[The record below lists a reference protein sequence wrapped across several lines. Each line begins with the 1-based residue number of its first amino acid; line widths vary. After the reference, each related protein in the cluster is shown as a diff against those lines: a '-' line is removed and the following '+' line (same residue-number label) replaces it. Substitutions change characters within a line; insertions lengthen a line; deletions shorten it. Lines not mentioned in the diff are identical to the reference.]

1 MAVSFLEESLAVLTR
16 TPATLDAMLRGL
28 PVEWTAA
35 TEGPG
40 TWSPYVVI
48 GHLIHGEKADWMPRV
63 VILLEHGTSRAFDN
77 FDREAQFV
85 ESKGKSLPALLDEF
99 ATSPKPT
106 REDREEMLDSL
117 KEKYGALPK
126 NELFAKGL
134 EELVKAH
141 QSEKPEPNRFA
152 NDKLAMAIIYR
163 NPAEVR
169 RWLAE
174 GADPNLAAAGSS
186 LLKLALLGRN
196 EEIIGAMIEAGA
208 KINSLEAV
216 LLGDIPKLKALL
228 VEGAKVDE
236 TDGQGMTLLHWAAG
250 YGKSETVQALLE
262 CGANF
267 NALSLQGSSS
277 LLTAAFA
284 DHFNSVKLLRE
295 AGAKIGIWEAAAL
308 GELELLKEF
317 LTQGADIEGAYEA
330 TMTPLMCAS
339 ASGQSA
345 CVSYLLKSGADIRAE
360 TSISHKAFF
369 FAVNRNRLEVIG
381 LLLDN
386 GVDVLEKFKH
396 ESELFNNSTILHH
409 CMGIEVRMETLQ
421 LLLDRGA
428 DINAKSSNGYTPLV
442 MAILTHNAH
451 AVKFL
456 LSAGANIEERDSRS
470 RTPLLKAVSLDANEE
485 IIRLLVENGADVN
498 ARDERGSAP
507 LHGAATSGNKTT
519 TELLLNAGAQ
529 IDAQDAG
536 GATAITLASTLDHK
550 EVAALLRARGAKEET
565 IMDVMRELSAFNA
578 TKRLQ
583 PPREREFPE

>member
-1 MAVSFLEESLAVLTR
+1 MSEEKKKNWFEKNQE
-16 TPATLDAMLRGL
+16 RGNRAREL
-28 PVEWTAA
+28 SRRLK
-35 TEGPG
+35 EGD
-40 TWSPYVVI
+40 SDK
-48 GHLIHGEKADWMPRV
+48 LKENLNELK
-63 VILLEHGTSRAFDN
+63 
-77 FDREAQFV
+77 
-85 ESKGKSLPALLDEF
+85 ALLDEF

-141 QSEKPEPNRFA
+141 QSEKPEPNRLA

-277 LLTAAFA
+277 LLT
-284 DHFNSVKLLRE
+284 
-295 AGAKIGIWEAAAL
+295 W
-308 GELELLKEF
+308 
-317 LTQGADIEGAYEA
+317 
-330 TMTPLMCAS
+330 
-339 ASGQSA
+339 QSQ
-345 CVSYLLKSGADIRAE
+345 YQKSG
-360 TSISHKAFF
+360 
-369 FAVNRNRLEVIG
+369 
-381 LLLDN
+381 
-386 GVDVLEKFKH
+386 
-396 ESELFNNSTILHH
+396 
-409 CMGIEVRMETLQ
+409 
-421 LLLDRGA
+421 
-428 DINAKSSNGYTPLV
+428 Y
-442 MAILTHNAH
+442 
-451 AVKFL
+451 
-456 LSAGANIEERDSRS
+456 
-470 RTPLLKAVSLDANEE
+470 
-485 IIRLLVENGADVN
+485 
-498 ARDERGSAP
+498 
-507 LHGAATSGNKTT
+507 
-519 TELLLNAGAQ
+519 
-529 IDAQDAG
+529 
-536 GATAITLASTLDHK
+536 
-550 EVAALLRARGAKEET
+550 
-565 IMDVMRELSAFNA
+565 
-578 TKRLQ
+578 
-583 PPREREFPE
+583 